1 MRHLLLIKNNLK
13 RSVVTAIT
21 LIFLV
26 GVAMCTILVSMNSL
40 LQTENTI
47 EAVRERTNA
56 ADIEILMPRVTH
68 EKPVDDILSQIE
80 TIRETEREDVLF
92 FQDGS
97 IKNRE
102 KNNSGDELPII
113 IQKGSHDRK
122 LSRLN
127 TVEESSKKHSNGIYL
142 PYYLGVAKDYKLG
155 DKVSFYLSGKECKGI
170 VDGFYQ
176 DIFFANPSNYAA
188 YLIYVTDEMWENIS
202 ENANNVNEFYFW
214 RVISEGEAST
224 DDLDTEFTKKF
235 NEKYEI
241 GLESGSVLSYD
252 SMKTGMTM
260 FPSIVIGIILG
271 LAGVLLI
278 IAIVVIRFQIITY
291 IQQNY
296 KNIGVMEA
304 TGYTSKD
311 LILVFVG
318 MFILISLVGIGL
330 GEGVSILGGHWV
342 NLLLGMITGIKWA
355 ILPNVTLYT
364 LAAVFMVAF
373 VALVSVFA
381 SLKIRK
387 ITVLNALRDGI
398 NTHNFKKNHFSL
410 EKTPLPLNLT
420 IGLKGIMASLRQN
433 VSIVFIICLLSFSVT
448 FSFTLSENFDAES
461 NAIWTFIG
469 MERGDIHYS
478 YKSEDIKNEVSK
490 NEDIAQI
497 LEQGEIDTTI
507 SSKEKEQTLE
517 TKVSPDFDKYSKD
530 VIVEGRFPKAD
541 NEISLTTLIA
551 KKLEVGINDVVTVLC
566 GDKKEEYIVVGI
578 TQQTSNLG
586 RSSALTYDG
595 AKKVVPNLKINT
607 GIYTLKEG
615 VDINKFINS
624 IYEKYGNKEV
634 VFSNLQKLMN
644 DMMTMFSI
652 PIMLLCVGMLALTVI
667 VVTLVLYLLVSVKV
681 LKEKRNYGVAKA
693 MGYTTGQLFVQI
705 ISGFMPQIIIGCTL
719 GATLAVF
726 GTNPLIALCMASVG
740 FKKCSFTIPVVPI
753 VLIVIAVVLL
763 AFIITMST
771 AVRIRKITPAQL
783 VEQS

>member
-410 EKTPLPLNLT
+410 EKTSLPLNLT